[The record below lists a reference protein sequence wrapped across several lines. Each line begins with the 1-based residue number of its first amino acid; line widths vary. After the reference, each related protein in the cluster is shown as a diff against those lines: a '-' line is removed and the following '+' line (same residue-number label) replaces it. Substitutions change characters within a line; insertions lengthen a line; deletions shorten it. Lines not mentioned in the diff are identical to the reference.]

1 MTSYIA
7 EMTSDK
13 KFLRKA
19 VAITIPVAAQAM
31 LNTILNLVDTMMIG
45 QLGQTEIAAVGL
57 ANKVFFVFTLLLFG
71 IVSGSSILTAQY
83 WGKKDI
89 KSIHK
94 VLGMSIAI
102 SLIGSIVFVLAGIF
116 APEGV
121 MRIFTPSDNTVA
133 IGASYLC
140 IAALSYPMTAVTN
153 CYISL
158 LRGVNKVKAPIIIS
172 IVSIGINIILNYT
185 LIFGHFGAPQLGV
198 KGAAIAT
205 LIARIVECLCLIAY
219 VYSHDNPAAA
229 KIKELFDFNKD
240 FIKIYF
246 KTVSPVIAN
255 EFMWGLGVTM
265 YSLVYGRMGDEAVA
279 SITITQNVEQL
290 CIVFFQGISAATAV
304 ILGNELGANKL
315 KEAEKH
321 ATYFIFIQFILTMIM
336 AVMFFFL
343 RSPIINMFMV
353 TESTA
358 IDIRKCLIVF
368 IIYLPFRMFNLVNI
382 TGILRSGGDTTAA
395 LLLDLTGV
403 WCVGIPLAF
412 LGGIIFDLPIY
423 YVYAMVTFEEA
434 YKFVIGFKRYKQK
447 KWLRNLVDM
456 ECDCI
461 GEQVQ

>member
-1 MTSYIA
+1 MTSYMT
-7 EMTSDK
+7 EMISDK
-13 KFLRKA
+13 KFIKKSI
-19 VAITIPVAAQAM
+19 AIMIPVAAQAM

-89 KSIHK
+89 KNIHK
-94 VLGMSIAI
+94 VLGMSLAMA
-102 SLIGSIVFVLAGIF
+102 LIGSIIFVLAGIF

-121 MRIFTPSDNTVA
+121 MRIFTPSENTIA
-133 IGASYLC
+133 IGAAYLG
-140 IAALSYPMTAVTN
+140 IAAISYPMTAVTN

-158 LRGVNKVKAPIIIS
+158 LRGVNKVKAPVIIS
-172 IVSIGINIILNYT
+172 ILSIGINIILNYT
-185 LIFGHFGAPQLGV
+185 LIFGHFGAPELGV
-198 KGAAIAT
+198 RGAAIAT
-205 LIARIVECLCLIAY
+205 LIARIIECLCLLGY
-219 VYSHDNPAAA
+219 VYIDKNPAAA
-229 KIKELFDFNKD
+229 RIKELFSFNRDFV
-240 FIKIYF
+240 KIYF

-290 CIVFFQGISAATAV
+290 CIVLFQGISAATAV

-315 KEAEKH
+315 HKAEKH
-321 ATYFIFIQFILTMIM
+321 ATYFIVMQFALTMIM
-336 AVMFFFL
+336 AVAFFFL
-343 RSPIINMFMV
+343 RTPIIKLFVV
-353 TESTA
+353 TDATA
-358 IDIRKCLIVF
+358 MDIRKCLLVF

-412 LGGIIFDLPIY
+412 LGGISLGLPIY

-434 YKFVIGFKRYKQK
+434 YKFVIGFRRYRQK
-447 KWLRNLVDM
+447 KWLKNLVDT
-456 ECDCI
+456 EKQI
-461 GEQVQ
+461 TA

>member
-1 MTSYIA
+1 MMSYIN
-7 EMTSDK
+7 EMISDR
-13 KFLRKA
+13 KFIRKS
-19 VAITIPVAAQAM
+19 VAIMIPVAAQAM

-89 KSIHK
+89 KNIHK

-102 SLIGSIVFVLAGIF
+102 SVAGSIIFVAAGIF
-116 APEGV
+116 TPKSV
-121 MRIFTPSDNTVA
+121 MRIFTPSENTII
-133 IGASYLC
+133 IGAAYLG
-140 IAALSYPMTAVTN
+140 IAAMSYPMTAITN

-158 LRGVNKVKAPIIIS
+158 LRGVNKVKAPVIIS
-172 IVSIGINIILNYT
+172 IISIGINILLNYA
-185 LIFGHFGAPQLGV
+185 LIFGHFGATEMGV
-198 KGAAIAT
+198 RGAAIAT
-205 LIARIVECLCLIAY
+205 LIARIIECICMVAY
-219 VYSHDNPAAA
+219 VYIDGNPAAA
-229 KIKELFDFNKD
+229 RIHELFSFNVD

-290 CIVFFQGISAATAV
+290 CTVFFQGISAATAV
-304 ILGNELGANKL
+304 VLGNELGANKL
-315 KEAEKH
+315 DKAEKH
-321 ATYFIFIQFILTMIM
+321 ATYFIMIQFALTVIM
-336 AVMFFFL
+336 AFMFYFSRNWMIKFFAVSDL
-343 RSPIINMFMV
+343 
-353 TESTA
+353 TA
-358 IDIRKCLIVF
+358 TDIRKCLLVF
-368 IIYLPFRMFNLVNI
+368 IIYMPFKMFNLVNI

-395 LLLDLTGV
+395 LLLDITGV

-412 LGGIIFDLPIY
+412 LGGIILEVPIY

-434 YKFVIGFKRYKQK
+434 YKFVAGFRRYKK
-447 KWLRNLVDM
+447 KRWLKNLVDSQ
-456 ECDCI
+456 E
-461 GEQVQ
+461 EAYA

>member
-94 VLGMSIAI
+94 V
-102 SLIGSIVFVLAGIF
+102 FVLAGIF

-133 IGASYLC
+133 IGAAYLG
-140 IAALSYPMTAVTN
+140 IAAISYPMTAVTN

-158 LRGVNKVKAPIIIS
+158 LRGVNKVKAPVIIS

>member
-1 MTSYIA
+1 MTSYMT
-7 EMTSDK
+7 EMISDK
-13 KFLRKA
+13 KFIKKSI
-19 VAITIPVAAQAM
+19 AIMIPVAAQAM

-89 KSIHK
+89 KNIHK
-94 VLGMSIAI
+94 VLGMSLAMA
-102 SLIGSIVFVLAGIF
+102 LIGSIIFVLAGIF

-121 MRIFTPSDNTVA
+121 MRIFTPSENTIA
-133 IGASYLC
+133 IGAAYLG
-140 IAALSYPMTAVTN
+140 IAAISYPMTAVTN

-158 LRGVNKVKAPIIIS
+158 LRGVNKVKAPVIIS
-172 IVSIGINIILNYT
+172 ILSIGINIILNYI
-185 LIFGHFGAPQLGV
+185 LIFGHFGAPELGV
-198 KGAAIAT
+198 RGAAIAT
-205 LIARIVECLCLIAY
+205 LIARIIECLCLLGY
-219 VYSHDNPAAA
+219 VYIDKNPAAA
-229 KIKELFDFNKD
+229 RIKELFSFNRDFV
-240 FIKIYF
+240 KIYF

-290 CIVFFQGISAATAV
+290 CIVLFQGISAATAV

-315 KEAEKH
+315 HKAEKH
-321 ATYFIFIQFILTMIM
+321 ATYFIVMQFALTMIM
-336 AVMFFFL
+336 AVAFFFL
-343 RSPIINMFMV
+343 RTPIIKLFVV
-353 TESTA
+353 TDATA
-358 IDIRKCLIVF
+358 MDIRKCLLVF

-412 LGGIIFDLPIY
+412 LGGISLGLPIY

-434 YKFVIGFKRYKQK
+434 YKFVIGFRRYRQK
-447 KWLRNLVDM
+447 KWLKNLVDT
-456 ECDCI
+456 EKQI
-461 GEQVQ
+461 TA

>member
-1 MTSYIA
+1 M
-7 EMTSDK
+7 
-13 KFLRKA
+13 
-19 VAITIPVAAQAM
+19 
-31 LNTILNLVDTMMIG
+31 
-45 QLGQTEIAAVGL
+45 
-57 ANKVFFVFTLLLFG
+57 
-71 IVSGSSILTAQY
+71 
-83 WGKKDI
+83 GKKDI

-158 LRGVNKVKAPIIIS
+158 LRGVNKVKAPVIIS

-336 AVMFFFL
+336 AVMFFF
-343 RSPIINMFMV
+343 
-353 TESTA
+353 
-358 IDIRKCLIVF
+358 
-368 IIYLPFRMFNLVNI
+368 
-382 TGILRSGGDTTAA
+382 
-395 LLLDLTGV
+395 
-403 WCVGIPLAF
+403 
-412 LGGIIFDLPIY
+412 
-423 YVYAMVTFEEA
+423 
-434 YKFVIGFKRYKQK
+434 
-447 KWLRNLVDM
+447 
-456 ECDCI
+456 
-461 GEQVQ
+461 

>member
-1 MTSYIA
+1 MTSYMT
-7 EMTSDK
+7 EMISDK
-13 KFLRKA
+13 KFIKKSI
-19 VAITIPVAAQAM
+19 AIMIPVAAQAM

-89 KSIHK
+89 KNIHK
-94 VLGMSIAI
+94 VLGMSLAMA
-102 SLIGSIVFVLAGIF
+102 LIGSIIFVLAGIF

-121 MRIFTPSDNTVA
+121 MRIFTPSENTIA
-133 IGASYLC
+133 IGAAYLG
-140 IAALSYPMTAVTN
+140 IAAISYPMTAVTN

-158 LRGVNKVKAPIIIS
+158 LRCVNKVKAPVIIS
-172 IVSIGINIILNYT
+172 ILSIGINIILNYT
-185 LIFGHFGAPQLGV
+185 LIFGHFGAPELGV
-198 KGAAIAT
+198 RGAAIAT
-205 LIARIVECLCLIAY
+205 LIARIIECLCLLGY
-219 VYSHDNPAAA
+219 VYIDKNPAAA
-229 KIKELFDFNKD
+229 RIKELFSFNRDFV
-240 FIKIYF
+240 KIYF

-290 CIVFFQGISAATAV
+290 CIVLFQGISAATAV

-315 KEAEKH
+315 HKAEKH
-321 ATYFIFIQFILTMIM
+321 ATYFIVMQFALTMIM
-336 AVMFFFL
+336 AVAFFFL
-343 RSPIINMFMV
+343 RTPIIKLFVV
-353 TESTA
+353 TDATA
-358 IDIRKCLIVF
+358 MDIRKCLLVF

-412 LGGIIFDLPIY
+412 LGGISLGLPIY

-434 YKFVIGFKRYKQK
+434 YKFVIGFRRYRQK
-447 KWLRNLVDM
+447 KWLKNLVDT
-456 ECDCI
+456 EKQI
-461 GEQVQ
+461 TA

>member
-1 MTSYIA
+1 MTSYMT
-7 EMTSDK
+7 EMISDK
-13 KFLRKA
+13 KFIKKSI
-19 VAITIPVAAQAM
+19 AIMIPVAAQAM

-89 KSIHK
+89 KNIHK
-94 VLGMSIAI
+94 VLGMSLAMA
-102 SLIGSIVFVLAGIF
+102 LIGSIIFVLAGIF

-121 MRIFTPSDNTVA
+121 MRIFTPSENTIA
-133 IGASYLC
+133 IGAAYLG
-140 IAALSYPMTAVTN
+140 IAAISYPMTAVTN

-158 LRGVNKVKAPIIIS
+158 LRGVNKVKAPVIIS
-172 IVSIGINIILNYT
+172 ILSIGINIILNYT
-185 LIFGHFGAPQLGV
+185 LIFGHFGAPELGV
-198 KGAAIAT
+198 RGAAIAT
-205 LIARIVECLCLIAY
+205 LIARIIECLCLLGY
-219 VYSHDNPAAA
+219 VYIDKNPAAA
-229 KIKELFDFNKD
+229 RIKELFSFNRDFV
-240 FIKIYF
+240 KIYF

-290 CIVFFQGISAATAV
+290 CIVLFQGISAATAV

-315 KEAEKH
+315 HKAEKH
-321 ATYFIFIQFILTMIM
+321 ATYFIVMQFALTMIM
-336 AVMFFFL
+336 AVAFFFL
-343 RSPIINMFMV
+343 RTPIIKLFVV
-353 TESTA
+353 TDATA
-358 IDIRKCLIVF
+358 MDIRKCLLVF

-412 LGGIIFDLPIY
+412 LGGISLGLPIY

-434 YKFVIGFKRYKQK
+434 YKFIVGFRRYKQK
-447 KWLRNLVDM
+447 KWLKNIVNT
-456 ECDCI
+456 ENEVI
-461 GEQVQ
+461 A

>member
-1 MTSYIA
+1 MTSYMT
-7 EMTSDK
+7 EMISDK
-13 KFLRKA
+13 KFIKKSI
-19 VAITIPVAAQAM
+19 AIMIPVAAQAM

-89 KSIHK
+89 KNIHK
-94 VLGMSIAI
+94 VLGMSLAMA
-102 SLIGSIVFVLAGIF
+102 LIGSIIFVLAGIF

-121 MRIFTPSDNTVA
+121 MRIFTPSENTIA
-133 IGASYLC
+133 IGAAYLG
-140 IAALSYPMTAVTN
+140 IAAISYPMTAVTN

-158 LRGVNKVKAPIIIS
+158 LRGVNKVKAPVIIS
-172 IVSIGINIILNYT
+172 ILSIGINIILNYT
-185 LIFGHFGAPQLGV
+185 LIFGHFGAPELGV
-198 KGAAIAT
+198 RGAAIAT
-205 LIARIVECLCLIAY
+205 LIARIIECLCLLGY
-219 VYSHDNPAAA
+219 VYIDKNPAAA
-229 KIKELFDFNKD
+229 RIKELFSFNRDFV
-240 FIKIYF
+240 KIYF

-265 YSLVYGRMGDEAVA
+265 YSLVYGRMGDEAVS

-290 CIVFFQGISAATAV
+290 CIVLFQGISAATAV

-315 KEAEKH
+315 HKAEKH
-321 ATYFIFIQFILTMIM
+321 ATYFIVMQFALTMIM
-336 AVMFFFL
+336 AVAFFFL
-343 RSPIINMFMV
+343 RTPIIKLFVV
-353 TESTA
+353 TDATA
-358 IDIRKCLIVF
+358 MDIRKCLLVF

-412 LGGIIFDLPIY
+412 LGGISLGLPIY

-434 YKFVIGFKRYKQK
+434 YKFVIGFRRYRQK
-447 KWLRNLVDM
+447 KWLKNLVDT
-456 ECDCI
+456 EKQI
-461 GEQVQ
+461 TA